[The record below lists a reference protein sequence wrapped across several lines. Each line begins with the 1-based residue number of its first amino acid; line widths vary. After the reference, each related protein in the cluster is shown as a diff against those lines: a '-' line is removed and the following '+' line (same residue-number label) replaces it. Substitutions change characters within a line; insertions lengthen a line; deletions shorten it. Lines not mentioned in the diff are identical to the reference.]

1 MEQST
6 EAIMKLQHEND
17 MLKNRCY
24 ALTLG
29 TMCMFCPYTCVNR
42 TGKFRGEKE
51 KKANNGSSGID

>member
-6 EAIMKLQHEND
+6 ETIMKLQHEND

-24 ALTLG
+24 VLSNG

-42 TGKFRGEKE
+42 TSEFRGEKE
-51 KKANNGSSGID
+51 KSK